1 MPWTRH
7 DWMLFFRQKY
17 WHQTPYQSLLECIAM
32 RCFYSCIILWL
43 ATGVVMPTFA
53 LADSAQRPDLT
64 DVALIAAGERRFN
77 QNCVYC
83 HGNAGSGG
91 KGAPLQGRDDLMP
104 QYVFDTIT
112 NGKKR
117 GAFLMPAWKDAFS
130 EKEIWELDAYILSL
144 RNVTSKK

>member
-1 MPWTRH
+1 
-7 DWMLFFRQKY
+7 MLFCRQKY
-17 WHQTPYQSLLECIAM
+17 WRQTPLQSLSECIAM
-32 RCFYSCIILWL
+32 RCLFSCIIFSLT
-43 ATGVVMPTFA
+43 TGVVMPKLA
-53 LADSAQRPDLT
+53 LADSVQIPNLT
-64 DVALIAAGERRFN
+64 DVALIAAGEKRFN